1 MRYSNPC
8 RSRKSFYPTPTLPL
22 VRGGSKKF
30 TNDLGLLYE
39 EKLWVN
45 QQPTSGIVT
54 INKFDEEIFFM
65 SSTTREQLHQQIDSL
80 PDHIVEQIASLIL
93 SITTQQKI
101 PVSEYRDWQS
111 TQWQDFAL
119 MQLFGEDDEI
129 EYSLDDAQEIY
140 QPLIDWLQNCL

>member
-1 MRYSNPC
+1 M
-8 RSRKSFYPTPTLPL
+8 
-22 VRGGSKKF
+22 
-30 TNDLGLLYE
+30 
-39 EKLWVN
+39 N

-101 PVSEYRDWQS
+101 GISEYTDWQS
-111 TQWQDFAL
+111 TQWQDFSL
-119 MQLFGEDDEI
+119 MQLFCEDDEI
-129 EYSLDDAQEIY
+129 EYSLEDAEEIY
-140 QPLIDWLQNCL
+140 QP